1 MLLRHGQAAR
11 VGQRR
16 FFAITFF
23 RPLSRS
29 CQSATRP
36 NRPEKIRLRTY
47 LLQQLG
53 QLGDIRRDPPRYMP
67 DVPQGAALLP
77 RNSFVTE
84 SEIV

>member
-1 MLLRHGQAAR
+1 
-11 VGQRR
+11 
-16 FFAITFF
+16 
-23 RPLSRS
+23 
-29 CQSATRP
+29 
-36 NRPEKIRLRTY
+36 LRTY